1 MSRQPEL
8 LYLSFLLIAIPPL
21 RCFHTFGNLETKA
34 DFDAVINTPHLFLI
48 QSAHVLFNSALVYG
62 LDLLKEYH

>member
-8 LYLSFLLIAIPPL
+8 LYLSFLLISIPPS
-21 RCFHTFGNLETKA
+21 RCFHAFGNLETEA
-34 DFDAVINTPHLFLI
+34 NFDAVINTTHLFLI
-48 QSAHVLFNSALVYG
+48 QSTHVFFNSALVDG